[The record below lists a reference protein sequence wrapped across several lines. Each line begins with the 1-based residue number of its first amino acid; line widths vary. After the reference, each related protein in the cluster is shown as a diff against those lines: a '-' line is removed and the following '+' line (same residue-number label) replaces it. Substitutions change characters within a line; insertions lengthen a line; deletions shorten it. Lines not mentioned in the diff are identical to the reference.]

1 MMVTPLAGE
10 AVGKILVEIGKALGK
25 AIVAGIGL
33 ELARAATGHVK
44 RAVGPKAPSDNADHA
59 DHADHAERDQVVSD
73 AAIADELAKT
83 RRENAAL
90 RRELEDLKRG
100 AQSST
105 PPTE

>member
-25 AIVAGIGL
+25 AIVAGIGR

-44 RAVGPKAPSDNADHA
+44 RAVAPRAQPDDTDTAGN
-59 DHADHAERDQVVSD
+59 AERDQVVTD
-73 AAIADELAKT
+73 AAIATELAKT
-83 RRENAAL
+83 RRENEAL

-100 AQSST
+100 PQSGAQR
-105 PPTE
+105 TE

>member
-10 AVGKILVEIGKALGK
+10 AVGKLLVEIGKALGK

-33 ELARAATGHVK
+33 ELARVATGRVK
-44 RAVGPKAPSDNADHA
+44 RAVAPRAQPDNADNA
-59 DHADHAERDQVVSD
+59 DDAERDHVAS
-73 AAIADELAKT
+73 ELAKT

-100 AQSST
+100 PQSSAQR
-105 PPTE
+105 TE